1 MSTVFMI
8 SSSFNTLGEQCV
20 VVEFDCMDL
29 IAALSFGSD
38 DAANVIIYEEVSL
51 LVMHLPRVTFGMM

>member
-1 MSTVFMI
+1 MI
-8 SSSFNTLGEQCV
+8 SSSFNTLGDQCV

-38 DAANVIIYEEVSL
+38 DAASVIFYEEVSL